1 MKRRIKYMYFGLGA
15 SHIILAVYSNA
26 SHKYFSLFQEVLI
39 FIGIGFILCGFHM
52 DKIKEK

>member
-1 MKRRIKYMYFGLGA
+1 MYFGLGA